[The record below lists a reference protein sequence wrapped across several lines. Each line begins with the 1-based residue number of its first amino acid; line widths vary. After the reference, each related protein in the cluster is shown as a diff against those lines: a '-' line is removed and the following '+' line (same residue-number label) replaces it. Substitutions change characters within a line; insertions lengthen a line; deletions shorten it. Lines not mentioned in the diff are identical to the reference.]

1 MNFFNKVTIAY
12 FSDEQGPFRITKYC
26 KIDKGVSKSV
36 PRIFCVSLFLLQ
48 FDAINLRLLIANCG
62 LAVNFVI

>member
-1 MNFFNKVTIAY
+1 MNFFNKVPFAY
-12 FSDEQGPFRITKYC
+12 FSDEEGPFRITNIVKS
-26 KIDKGVSKSV
+26 DKGVSKSV